1 MTMLKKNKGYMKSA
15 VFVLLTIWLTVIY
28 AVVRG
33 QTVPDQFKNPI
44 LPGFNPD
51 PSICRVADDYYLV
64 TSSFTWFPAIPIY
77 HSKDLVHWEL
87 IGHGLEQSGQI
98 DLNAVTDKNGIWAPT
113 IRYHDGLFYI
123 ISTCNTCG
131 GNFYITARDP
141 RGPWSNPV
149 WLTGAPGIDPSL
161 FWDDDGKCYYTG
173 NRWDIKTADKW
184 LGQTGIWMQ
193 ELDLKKQQLIG
204 EPKLLTYG
212 HASNAQYVEGPHLYK
227 INDRY
232 VLLVGEGGTDYNHAV
247 TAHVSASLW
256 GPYAATIV
264 NPVLSHR
271 QLGKN
276 YPIQAVGHADLVQT
290 QNGEWWSVVLGKRL
304 VDGKVPL
311 GRETFLC
318 KVDFQDGTPIYN
330 AGHGKILSLQRRPD
344 LPWSPLSGVRKEG
357 DPTGNSYWYTI
368 RTAKHVFY
376 EETKSGMIL
385 PLMPAV
391 LDSLTHAAI
400 VLQKVTDTG
409 FTVSAK
415 VDFKAK
421 DKREQAGLVLY
432 RTTNSYYLLCKE
444 KDEIV
449 LYKKFKEAKQVIARL
464 SYRAASVYFEVDVNR
479 LTISFRYGSNMEA
492 MKVIGDIQD
501 LTVLSD
507 NEVNRFNGLGIGFY
521 ASSNGGTSNRKA
533 LFEDYT
539 YVGKK

>member
-1 MTMLKKNKGYMKSA
+1 MPKKNKGNVKSA
-15 VFVLLTIWLTVIY
+15 VVPLLTIWMTVIY
-28 AVVRG
+28 ALVWG

-64 TSSFTWFPAIPIY
+64 TSSFTWFPGIPIY

-87 IGHGLEQSGQI
+87 IGHGLEKPGQI
-98 DLNAVTDKNGIWAPT
+98 DLTAVTDKNGIWAPT
-113 IRYHDGLFYI
+113 IRHHDGVFYI

-131 GNFYITARDP
+131 GNFYITAKDP

-149 WLTGAPGIDPSL
+149 WLTDAPGIDPSL

-184 LGQTGIWMQ
+184 PGQTSIWMQ

-227 INDRY
+227 INGRY

-256 GPYAATIV
+256 GPYTATIV

-271 QLGKN
+271 QLGEN

-290 QNGEWWSVVLGKRL
+290 QTGDWWSVVLGKRM

-330 AGHGKILSLQRRPD
+330 AGHGKVLSRQTRPD

-357 DPTGNSYWYTI
+357 GPTGNSSWYTI
-368 RTAKHVFY
+368 RTAKHAFY

-391 LDSLTHAAI
+391 LDSLTHASI

-409 FTVSAK
+409 FTVSARVNFAASNK
-415 VDFKAK
+415 G
-421 DKREQAGLVLY
+421 EQAGLVLY

-444 KDEIV
+444 KDEVV

-464 SYRAASVYFEVDVNR
+464 SYRAASVYFEFDVSR
-479 LTISFRYGSNMEA
+479 LNISFRYGSNKAA
-492 MKVIGDIQD
+492 MKLIGGIQD

-521 ASSNGGTSNRKA
+521 ASSNGRKSNRKA
-533 LFEDYT
+533 FFEDYR
-539 YVGKK
+539 YSGKK